1 MLNDIMVSM
10 VCPPDRRGF
19 WGGMMRFSQNLVT
32 CFAPLVLSLW
42 AQPSGVPFVSI
53 FTSHQV
59 CSLLSSCSAF
69 LTPHRAFLT
78 VRVSPPPPPPPLSSL
93 LHLLPSSPL
102 PRIQAMGTFCGI
114 VSILAGCLYLP
125 LLSVYRPPDPAP
137 PKELTDAE
145 LEKYVRAS
153 LRFSSPLI
161 ASHSL
166 HSQSSLTVFSHSL
179 LSPSP
184 SPSHLHPHSQ
194 VRRRFGG
201 GVEEVHRQAP
211 LTYQREARRKGPRAV
226 RGASSPTTAPH
237 TLNRHPRATATNNL
251 IHHHHTTTA
260 QSQVYAHVGQ
270 I

>member
-166 HSQSSLTVFSHSL
+166 HSQSSLTVFSR
-179 LSPSP
+179 P
-184 SPSHLHPHSQ
+184 HPHPPTFTLTLRFVVDSEEEWKKFTAK
-194 VRRRFGG
+194 RRSLINAKRVAKGL
-201 GVEEVHRQAP
+201 AP
-211 LTYQREARRKGPRAV
+211 YVAPARLLP
-226 RGASSPTTAPH
+226 
-237 TLNRHPRATATNNL
+237 
-251 IHHHHTTTA
+251 HHTP
-260 QSQVYAHVGQ
+260 
-270 I
+270 